1 MSTAVFRAMLLGL
14 LRDRAALAM
23 SFILPGL
30 VFLIFAAI
38 FSGATGEQLRLEVA
52 VADGIR
58 SSTSVRLIEA
68 LGREPSLR
76 LIGDR
81 DLTAERVRELVRR
94 GTADVGLIFREGT
107 SLESLGGFGP
117 APLIL
122 VSDPARGAAVPMLA
136 GQVQRAYFSALPD
149 VALGGVIELLEDEFL
164 ELDDDQQRD
173 VELGLA
179 DLREEAMEA
188 VEQGRVSGWGFQEL
202 FEREDVAG
210 RSARHNH
217 VAYYAGAIAVLFLLF
232 SAVHGAITLLEES
245 ESGLID
251 RILAGPGHMGV
262 LINGKFLFLV
272 AQGFMQIAVIFVLA
286 WAIHGIDLPGHL
298 LPWALT
304 TLTAS
309 AAAAGMAL
317 VVATACRTRRQAQT
331 LSNVAILILSA
342 LGGSMV
348 PRFLM
353 PDLLQQIGWITPNTW
368 AIEAYT
374 AIFWR
379 DQAVGTL
386 IVPWIV
392 LAASAILGLVVARRL
407 ARRMEVL

>member
-1 MSTAVFRAMLLGL
+1 MSAAVFRAMLLGL

-23 SFILPGL
+23 SFVLPGV

-58 SSTSVRLIEA
+58 SETSSRLVDA

-76 LIGDR
+76 LVIVPDR
-81 DLTAERVRELVRR
+81 SADRVRELVRS
-94 GTADVGLIFREGT
+94 GAADVGLILREGA
-107 SLESLGGFGP
+107 SLETMGGFGP

-149 VALGGVIELLEDEFL
+149 VALGSVIELLEDQFL
-164 ELDDDQQRD
+164 ELDDAQRRD
-173 VELGLA
+173 VETGLA
-179 DLREEAMEA
+179 ELRDEALEAME
-188 VEQGRVSGWGFQEL
+188 QGKTSGWGFEDL
-202 FEREDVAG
+202 YDREDVAG
-210 RSARHNH
+210 RSARYNH
-217 VAYYAGAIAVLFLLF
+217 VAYYAGAIAILFLLF
-232 SAVHGAITLLEES
+232 SSVHGAITLFDETS
-245 ESGLID
+245 SGVVD
-251 RILAGPGHMGV
+251 RVLAGPGHMGV
-262 LINGKFLFLV
+262 LVDGKFLFLV
-272 AQGFMQIAVIFVLA
+272 AQGFVQITVIFVLA
-286 WAIHGIDLPGHL
+286 WILYGVDLPGHL
-298 LPWALT
+298 LPWAVT
-304 TLTAS
+304 TLVAS
-309 AAAAGMAL
+309 GTAAGLAL

-331 LSNVAILILSA
+331 LSNVAILVLSA

-353 PDLLQQIGWITPNTW
+353 PELLREIGWITPNTW
-368 AIEAYT
+368 ALEAYT

-379 DQAVGTL
+379 DQPAAKL
-386 IVPWIV
+386 LVPWMV
-392 LAASAILGLVVARRL
+392 LAAAAALGLALSRRL

>member
-1 MSTAVFRAMLLGL
+1 MSAAVFRAMLLGL

-58 SSTSVRLIEA
+58 SETSARLVEA
-68 LGREPSLR
+68 LSREPSLR
-76 LIGDR
+76 LVVD
-81 DLTAERVRELVRR
+81 AEMAADRVRELVRS
-94 GTADVGLIFREGT
+94 GSADVGLILREGA
-107 SLESLGGFGP
+107 SLETLGGFGP

-164 ELDDDQQRD
+164 ELDDDQRRD
-173 VELGLA
+173 VELGLS
-179 DLREEAMEA
+179 DLRDEALEAME
-188 VEQGRVSGWGFQEL
+188 QGKTSGWGFQDL
-202 FEREDVAG
+202 FEREEVAG
-210 RSARHNH
+210 RSAQYNH
-217 VAYYAGAIAVLFLLF
+217 VAYYAGAIAILFLLF
-232 SAVHGAITLLEES
+232 SAVHGAITLFEET
-245 ESGLID
+245 ESGVVD

-262 LINGKFLFLV
+262 LVNGKFLFLV
-272 AQGFMQIAVIFVLA
+272 AQGFVQITVIFVIA
-286 WAIHGIDLPGHL
+286 WILYDVDLPGHL
-298 LPWALT
+298 LTWAVT
-304 TLTAS
+304 TLAAS
-309 AAAAGMAL
+309 GMAAGMAL
-317 VVATACRTRRQAQT
+317 VVATACGTRRQAQT
-331 LSNVAILILSA
+331 LSNVAILVLSA

-353 PDLLQQIGWITPNTW
+353 PELLQDIGWITPNTW
-368 AIEAYT
+368 ALEAYT

-379 DQAVGTL
+379 DQPVAAL
-386 IVPWIV
+386 LVPWIV
-392 LAASAILGLVVARRL
+392 LATAAVLGLAISRRL